1 MDQCRK
7 NFYMLQQEIFE
18 YLYIQIHRY
27 TNTHIQTYTYIFLY
41 LSSYRDKYLKNTLNL
56 LTCIDILILGNI
68 NMI

>member
-1 MDQCRK
+1 
-7 NFYMLQQEIFE
+7 MLQQEIFE

-27 TNTHIQTYTYIFLY
+27 TNTHIHTYTYIFLY